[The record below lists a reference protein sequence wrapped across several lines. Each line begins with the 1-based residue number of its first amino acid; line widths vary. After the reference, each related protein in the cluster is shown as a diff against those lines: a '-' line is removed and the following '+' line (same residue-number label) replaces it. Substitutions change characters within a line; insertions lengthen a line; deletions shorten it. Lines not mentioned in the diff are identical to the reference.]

1 MNLRALLFQS
11 GIKMFMVLLVVTL
24 CPSRTYAGYVYGPGI
39 SVAQVHCGT
48 ERWPAKTLSDGVAI
62 DFNHPVVMTVSNLGS
77 LTPPSGSK
85 GMNAKR
91 TPEETRV
98 YTIHAILQKYKL
110 ENNDKDFHIVI
121 SDFGGSPNNTMIAE
135 IPNSQCQGVS
145 GDGWTAEF
153 DNMRSAIETKF
164 GVATPSMR
172 VVNAEVTITGPLFFD
187 FPHGQ
192 TGHAPNF
199 AELHP
204 VLALKFGSASP
215 PSASPLRTSPQPSS
229 SPAIASPSP
238 TASVSHK
245 SSIAKFR
252 TASAAQNHCPSDA
265 VVWLNTRTGFYHRK
279 GHPYYGTTTR
289 GAYVCEQ
296 EAIQSGYQ
304 EGF

>member
-1 MNLRALLFQS
+1 MNLRALNSQS
-11 GIKMFMVLLVVTL
+11 RIKMFMLLLIVTL
-24 CPSRTYAGYVYGPGI
+24 CPSRSYAGYVYGPGI

-62 DFNHPVVMTVSNLGS
+62 DFNHPIVTTVSNLAG
-77 LTPPSGSK
+77 LTPPSASK
-85 GMNAKR
+85 GMNATR
-91 TPEETRV
+91 TPEETHV

-121 SDFGGSPNNTMIAE
+121 SDFGGSSNNTMIAE

-153 DNMRSAIETKF
+153 DSMRSAIETKF

-172 VVNAEVTITGPLFFD
+172 VLNTEVTITGPLFFD

-215 PSASPLRTSPQPSS
+215 PSASPLPNNPEPSG
-229 SPAIASPSP
+229 SPAAASPSASAP
-238 TASVSHK
+238 T
-245 SSIAKFR
+245 SIAKFR
-252 TASAAQNHCPSDA
+252 TTAAAQKVCPSDT

-296 EAIQSGYQ
+296 EAIQNGYQ